1 MISKA
6 ISNQEGSMGEKSNRR
21 KELQKKTARS
31 YDLTVSSRRGAE
43 DIKGGAEKNLCSK
56 GISFGR
62 LTARPD
68 GG

>member
-6 ISNQEGSMGEKSNRR
+6 ISNQEGSVGEKSNRR

-43 DIKGGAEKNLCSK
+43 DIKGGKGLSSK
-56 GISFGR
+56 GIAWGHIKA
-62 LTARPD
+62 T
-68 GG
+68 